1 MVRVFM
7 TNTENLPD
15 PLEHTHWL
23 EGLPEERKDKIKRI
37 RRIKERRQSLGA
49 GLLLEYAKKQC
60 SGLGISNYNLSHSGN
75 VVICA
80 ASNRPV
86 GCDLEIIIGKAPI
99 KVARRYFCKG
109 EIDYLDTLK
118 GVEQNEEFYRLW
130 TIKESYVK
138 MHGKGLAMG
147 LDSFEV
153 IPEKEVKIQKNGV
166 IEGCHIKEYDLSG
179 YKVTVCGLENEFVET
194 IGEVVFE

>member
-1 MVRVFM
+1 MVHVFM

-15 PLEHTHWL
+15 PLENIRWL

-37 RRIKERRQSLGA
+37 RRANERQQSLGA

-60 SGLGISNYNLSHSGN
+60 GDLDILNYNLSHSGS

-86 GCDLEIIIGKAPI
+86 GCDVEKIKKAPL
-99 KVARRYFCKG
+99 KVADRFFCHS
-109 EIDYLDTLK
+109 EIDYLGGLEGD
-118 GVEQNEEFYRLW
+118 EQNEEFYRIW

-147 LDSFEV
+147 LNSFEV
-153 IPEKEVKIQKNGV
+153 IPEKEVKIQRNGI
-166 IEGCHIKEYDLSG
+166 IEDCYIKEYSVPG
-179 YKVTVCGLENEFVET
+179 YSVTVCGLENEFVET

>member
-15 PLEHTHWL
+15 PLKHPHWL

-60 SGLGISNYNLSHSGN
+60 IGLGISNYNLSHSGN

-86 GCDLEIIIGKAPI
+86 GCDLEIIGKAPI
-99 KVARRYFCKG
+99 KVAGRYFCKG